1 VRAIGT
7 ACLDDREFRDLHL
20 MVTLT
25 PPSSDSPAELSQ
37 RLADDPLM
45 SIAAVERA
53 TGLSKDTLRAWERRY
68 GFPMPQRDRAGF
80 RGYPPSLVDRLVLI
94 RRALLAG
101 KRPGRLLALPAAEL
115 DAVLAGLGTASAPH
129 PPADAASIESPAA
142 LEVDAGIA
150 ALRSG
155 GAEALRHW
163 LTLGLARTGLAAF
176 VIDGIAPLTV
186 AVGEGW
192 LDGSVAV
199 HEEHLY
205 SEAVQS
211 VLRSALLPFQT
222 GLAATGPRMLLTTV
236 PGEAHGLGLLM
247 AEALMTLEACRCV
260 SLGVQTP
267 VADIAAAAAAHR
279 SDVVALSFSES
290 LTAAQALPA
299 LCELRASLPA
309 TVAIWAGG
317 ASPALRGLRVSG
329 IRVMSRLADIGQ
341 AVAEWRQEGSPPA
354 N

>member
-1 VRAIGT
+1 VPY
-7 ACLDDREFRDLHL
+7 LDDRDFGDLHL
-20 MVTLT
+20 MVTLA
-25 PPSSDSPAELSQ
+25 PPFPDSPAELPG
-37 RLADDPLM
+37 LPTNEPLL
-45 SIAAVERA
+45 SIAAVERE

-68 GFPMPQRDRAGF
+68 GFPLPQRDHAGF
-80 RGYPPSLVDRLVLI
+80 RGYPRPLVDRLALI

-101 KRPGRLLALPAAEL
+101 KRPGRLLGLPAAEL
-115 DAVLAGLGTASAPH
+115 DAVLAGLGAAPVQGL
-129 PPADAASIESPAA
+129 PGAAASLESHAV
-142 LEVDAGIA
+142 LDVGAGIV

-163 LTLGLARTGLAAF
+163 LTQGLARTGLAEF

-186 AVGEGW
+186 AIGVGW

-211 VLRSALLPFQT
+211 VLRSALVPFQT
-222 GLAATGPRMLLTTV
+222 GLEATGPRMLLTTV
-236 PGEAHGLGLLM
+236 PGEPHGLGLLM
-247 AEALMTLEACRCV
+247 AEVLMTLEACRCL

-267 VADIAAAAAAHR
+267 IADIAAAAAAHR

-290 LTAAQALPA
+290 LTPAQALPA
-299 LCELRASLPA
+299 LSELRASLPA
-309 TVAIWAGG
+309 RVAIWAGG
-317 ASPALRGLRVSG
+317 ASPALRDLRVSG
-329 IRVMSRLADIGQ
+329 IRVMSRLVDIQQ
-341 AVAEWRQEGSPPA
+341 AVAEWRQECSPAA